1 MSKIFYRGQLN
12 GAENPVLFTL
22 PIKNSAHVAVGEAV
36 QWDAGVDTASTSS
49 TILGVC
55 VGLVDSDGIQLQN
68 TGQVLDG
75 TYAAATETYTAAS
88 DNMTV
93 LGVCAQVIIDK
104 GALYEID
111 LSSGSVANTDLFGG
125 FHLANGTQIGDA
137 SPEAVKGQ
145 FKLIKLVAGNT
156 AKGIFVINESV
167 LDGSAQIA

>member
-1 MSKIFYRGQLN
+1 MAKIVYKGQLN
-12 GAENPVLFTL
+12 GADNPVLFTL

-36 QWDAGVDTASTSS
+36 QWNAGVDTASTSS

-55 VGLVDSDGIQLQN
+55 VGLVDSKGIQLQN
-68 TGQVLDG
+68 TAETLDG

-88 DNMTV
+88 NNMTS
-93 LGVCAQVIIDK
+93 LGICAQVIVDK
-104 GALYEID
+104 QALWLIE
-111 LSSGSVANTDLFGG
+111 LASGSVANTDLFGG
-125 FHLANGTQIGDA
+125 FHLDSGTQIADA

-145 FKLIKLVAGNT
+145 FKLVKLVEGDT